1 VTNSS
6 STSFIFFGVKFDEV
20 DAKDLFEKI
29 TPPEERTEGSYE
41 DLPDILY
48 SWADTLKGEIGV
60 YLDWECLD
68 GAVYIKD
75 SHIGLE
81 EAGFDDLPIEKL
93 CQLQGQE
100 KAWAKKVLVFCKK
113 YGLVP
118 STSWGRDGKPKWSI
132 ALSVNR

>member
-20 DAKDLFEKI
+20 VAEDLFEKAI
-29 TPPEERTEGSYE
+29 PPEERTKEAHG
-41 DLPDILY
+41 DMVDVLY
-48 SWADTLKGEIGV
+48 NWADTIKGDIGV
-60 YLDWECLD
+60 HLDWECLD
-68 GAVYIKD
+68 GAVYVKK
-75 SHIGLE
+75 SYIGLE
-81 EAGFDDLPIEKL
+81 EAGFDDLPIEEL

-100 KAWAKKVLVFCKK
+100 EEWANEIMRFCEA

-118 STSWGRDGKPKWSI
+118 STSWGQSGLAGWKI